1 MRKRFLALLLGAS
14 LMTSLAGCSQ
24 SQPAAAPTASE
35 KEQTTAEAA
44 DAGDGL
50 FKPGTYQAE
59 ADGMNGPVKVEVE
72 VDAESILSVKIL
84 EHTET
89 TGISD
94 PAIERVPQA
103 IVDGQSIAV
112 DTVSGATVT
121 SSAILAAVKTALLD
135 AGASEEAISKAVEK
149 KTQSSEN
156 IERTADVVVIG
167 SGGAGMSAALE
178 ALRAGGEVIVIEK
191 MASAGGNTILAGS
204 AMNAADPELQKK
216 QEMTPAQLGTI
227 DGLLELPAKND
238 YMKAWQDTIRND
250 IEKYRAEKNTYLYDS
265 PALHKLQT
273 YVDGDYVANPEL
285 VEVFGDNALDSIHW
299 LTGLGTQWSDTI
311 TAAVGATWTRSHT
324 PLQTFGS
331 KGAGFVLPQLQEFEK
346 LGGEVLLEHTA
357 QELLTDNGRVTG
369 VKGTTADGSTFTFLA
384 KKGVILA
391 TGGFSA
397 NIKMRE
403 EYNTHWATLDESIPT
418 SNGPQ
423 ATGDGI
429 VMAESIGAN
438 LVGMEWIQMLPT
450 TVKSFTP
457 AIDSTILVNKEGKRF
472 VKEDGRRDEISKA
485 TLEQPETKYWRIV
498 DAHVTED
505 MLNGVAYT
513 GEVIDEMVDN
523 QGVYKADSLAELAE
537 MIGIPA
543 AELQKT
549 VDEFNGY
556 VESNGKGDPTGR
568 TLFDQKIDKA
578 PYYALVGLTKV
589 HHTMGG
595 VEINTETQV
604 LDKDGNVIEGLFAA
618 GEVTGGIHGSNRLG
632 GNAISDA
639 IIFGRLAGINVMK

>member
-397 NIKMRE
+397 NVKMRE

>member
-1 MRKRFLALLLGAS
+1 MKKRFLALLLGAS
-14 LMTSLAGCSQ
+14 VLTSLSACSQ
-24 SQPAAAPTASE
+24 SQPAVAPT
-35 KEQTTAEAA
+35 TTAETEAA
-44 DAGDGL
+44 QGL

-59 ADGMNGPVKVEVE
+59 ADGMNGPVKVEVT
-72 VDAESILSVKIL
+72 VDAEKIVSVNVL
-84 EHTET
+84 EHAET

-103 IVDGQSIAV
+103 ILDNQSIAV
-112 DTVSGATVT
+112 DTISGATIT
-121 SSAILAAVKTALLD
+121 STAILSAVKTALLD
-135 AGASEEAISKAVEK
+135 AGATEDAISKKVEK
-149 KTQSSEN
+149 TAQASDM
-156 IERTADVVVIG
+156 IERTADVVIIG

-178 ALRAGGEVIVIEK
+178 AIKAGGDVIVIEK

-216 QEMTPAQLGTI
+216 QEMTSAQLNTI
-227 DGLLELPAKND
+227 DSLLELPAKDD
-238 YMKAWQDTIRND
+238 YMKAWQDAIRSD
-250 IEKYRAEKNTYLYDS
+250 IETYTAQSSTYLYDS
-265 PALHKLQT
+265 SALHKLQT

-285 VEVFGDNALDSIHW
+285 IDVFGDNALDGIHW
-299 LTGLGTQWSDTI
+299 LSQLGTEWSDTI

-331 KGAGFVLPQLQEFEK
+331 KGAGFVLPQVQEFEK
-346 LGGEVLLEHTA
+346 LGGEILLEHTA
-357 QELLTDNGRVTG
+357 EELLTDNGRVIG

-384 KKGVILA
+384 EKGVILA

-397 NIKMRE
+397 NVEMRQK
-403 EYNTHWATLDESIPT
+403 YNTQWAVLDESIPT

-429 VMAESIGAN
+429 VMAENAGAN
-438 LVGMEWIQMLPT
+438 LVGMEWIQMLPS

-485 TLEQPETKYWRIV
+485 TLEQPEAKYWRIL

-505 MLNGVAYT
+505 MLNGISYT
-513 GEVIDEMVDN
+513 GEVIDETVDN
-523 QGVYKADSLAELAE
+523 KGIFKADSLAELAD

-543 AELQKT
+543 DALENT
-549 VDEFNGY
+549 IDEFNQY
-556 VESNGKGDPTGR
+556 VENNGNGDPTGR

-578 PYYALVGLTKV
+578 PFYALVGRTMV

-595 VEINTETQV
+595 VEINTKTQV
-604 LDKDGNVIEGLFAA
+604 LDKNGDIIEGLFAA
-618 GEVTGGIHGSNRLG
+618 GEVTGGIHGANRLG

-639 IIFGRLAGINVMK
+639 IVFGRLAGINVMK

>member
-1 MRKRFLALLLGAS
+1 MKKRFLSLLLGAAV
-14 LMTSLAGCSQ
+14 LASLAGCTQ
-24 SQPAAAPTASE
+24 NQPAAAPTTAPA
-35 KEQTTAEAA
+35 TTAEPGQA
-44 DAGDGL
+44 GL

-59 ADGMNGPVKVEVE
+59 ADGMNGPVKVEVT
-72 VDAESILSVKIL
+72 VDAENILSVKIL
-84 EHTET
+84 EHAET

-94 PAIERVPQA
+94 PAIERMPQA

-121 SSAILAAVKTALLD
+121 SKTILAAVKTALLD

-149 KTQSSEN
+149 KAQASGT

-178 ALRAGGEVIVIEK
+178 AIKAGGKVIVIEK

-216 QEMTPAQLGTI
+216 QEMTPAQLDTI
-227 DGLLELPAKND
+227 DSLLELPAKNEH
-238 YMKAWQDTIRND
+238 MKAWQDTIRGD
-250 IEKYRAEKNTYLYDS
+250 IEKYRAENSTYLYDS

-299 LTGLGTQWSDTI
+299 LTELGTEWTDTI

-331 KGAGFVLPQLQEFEK
+331 KGAGFVLPQLQEVEK
-346 LGGEVLLEHTA
+346 LGGEILLEHTA
-357 QELLTDNGRVTG
+357 QELLIEDGRVTG
-369 VKGTTADGSTFTFLA
+369 VKGVTADGSTFIFRA
-384 KKGVILA
+384 EKGVILA

-397 NIKMRE
+397 NVEMRE
-403 EYNTHWATLDESIPT
+403 KYNTHWATLDEAIPT

-429 VMAESIGAN
+429 IMAENAGAN

-513 GEVIDEMVDN
+513 GETISEMVDN
-523 QGVYKADSLAELAE
+523 EGVFKADSLAELAD
-537 MIGIPA
+537 MIGVPA
-543 AELQKT
+543 DALQET

-556 VESNGKGDPTGR
+556 AENNGKGDPTGR
-568 TLFDQKIDKA
+568 TLFGQKIDKA

-604 LDKDGNVIEGLFAA
+604 LDKNGAVIEGLYAA

-639 IIFGRLAGINVMK
+639 IIFGRIAGINVMK

>member
-238 YMKAWQDTIRND
+238 YMKAWQDTIRSD

-397 NIKMRE
+397 NVKMRE

-556 VESNGKGDPTGR
+556 VESNGKGDSTGR

>member
-1 MRKRFLALLLGAS
+1 MKKRFLALLLGAS
-14 LMTSLAGCSQ
+14 MLASMTGCTQ
-24 SQPAAAPTASE
+24 SQPTAN
-35 KEQTTAEAA
+35 QTTADAVQTGDEQPGAA
-44 DAGDGL
+44 AGL

-59 ADGMNGPVKVEVE
+59 ANGMNGPVKVEVA

-84 EHTET
+84 DHAET
-89 TGISD
+89 KGISD
-94 PAIERVPQA
+94 PAIERMPQA

-112 DTVSGATVT
+112 DTVSGATIT
-121 SSAILAAVKTALLD
+121 SGAILAAVKTALLD
-135 AGASEEAISKAVEK
+135 AGAAEDAISKAVEK
-149 KTQSSEN
+149 KTQASGT
-156 IERTADVVVIG
+156 IERTADVVIIG

-178 ALRAGGEVIVIEK
+178 AIKAGGNVIVIEK

-204 AMNAADPELQKK
+204 AMNAADPEQQKK
-216 QEMTPAQLGTI
+216 QEMTSAQLDTI
-227 DGLLELPAKND
+227 DSLLELPAKND
-238 YMKAWQDTIRND
+238 HMKAWQDAIRSD
-250 IEKYRAEKNTYLYDS
+250 IETYRAENDTCLYDS

-273 YVDGDYVANPEL
+273 YVDGDYVANPAL
-285 VEVFGDNALDSIHW
+285 VEVFGDNALEGIHW
-299 LTGLGTQWSDTI
+299 LTELGTEWSDTI

-331 KGAGFVLPQLQEFEK
+331 KGAGFVLPQLQEVEK
-346 LGGEVLLEHTA
+346 LGGEILLEHTA
-357 QELLTDNGRVTG
+357 QELLTENGRVVG
-369 VKGTTADGSTFTFLA
+369 VKGVTADGSEFIFKA
-384 KKGVILA
+384 EKGVILA

-397 NIKMRE
+397 NVEMRE
-403 EYNTHWATLDESIPT
+403 KYNTHWATLDESIPT

-429 VMAESIGAN
+429 IMAEAIGAN

-450 TVKSFTP
+450 TMKSFTP

-523 QGVYKADSLAELAE
+523 KGVFKADSLAELAD
-537 MIGIPA
+537 MIGVPA
-543 AELQKT
+543 DELQNT
-549 VDEFNGY
+549 VDEFNGF

-595 VEINTETQV
+595 VEINADTQV
-604 LDKDGNVIEGLFAA
+604 IDKDGNVIEGLFAA

-639 IIFGRLAGINVMK
+639 IVFGRLAGINVMK

>member
-1 MRKRFLALLLGAS
+1 MKKRALSLLLGAS
-14 LMTSLAGCSQ
+14 LLASLTGCSQ
-24 SQPAAAPTASE
+24 SQPAAATTAAAE
-35 KEQTTAEAA
+35 AQTTQAEP
-44 DAGDGL
+44 DTSDGL

-59 ADGMNGPVKVEVE
+59 ADGMNGPVKVEVT
-72 VDAESILSVKIL
+72 VDADNILSVKVL
-84 EHTET
+84 EHAET

-94 PAIERVPQA
+94 PAIERMPQA

-112 DTVSGATVT
+112 DTVSGATIT
-121 SSAILAAVKTALLD
+121 SGAILAAVKTALLD
-135 AGASEEAISKAVEK
+135 AGASESAISKAVEK
-149 KTQSSEN
+149 KASASED
-156 IERTADVVVIG
+156 IQRTTDVVVIG

-178 ALRAGGEVIVIEK
+178 AIRAGGKVIILEK

-204 AMNAADPELQKK
+204 AMNAADPEVQKK
-216 QEMTPAQLGTI
+216 QEMTSAQLGTI
-227 DGLLELPAKND
+227 DSLLELPAKNEH
-238 YMKAWQDTIRND
+238 MKAWQDAIRSD
-250 IEKYRAEKNTYLYDS
+250 LETYRAENGTYLYDS

-299 LTGLGTQWSDTI
+299 LTELGTEWSDTI

-331 KGAGFVLPQLQEFEK
+331 KGAGFVLPQLQEVEK
-346 LGGEVLLEHTA
+346 SGGEILLEHTA
-357 QELLTDNGRVTG
+357 EELLTENGRVIG
-369 VKGTTADGSTFTFLA
+369 VKGTTADGSSFTILA
-384 KKGVILA
+384 EKGVILA

-397 NIKMRE
+397 NVEMRE
-403 EYNTHWATLDESIPT
+403 KYNTHWATLDASIPT

-450 TVKSFTP
+450 TAKSFTP

-472 VKEDGRRDEISKA
+472 VKEDGRRDEISRA

-498 DAHVTED
+498 DAHVTQD

-513 GEVIDEMVDN
+513 GEAIDEMVDN
-523 QGVYKADSLAELAE
+523 KGVFQADSLAELADK
-537 MIGIPA
+537 IGIPA
-543 AELQKT
+543 DQLQKT

-578 PYYALVGLTKV
+578 PYYALVGMTKV

-604 LDKDGNVIEGLFAA
+604 LDKNGDVIEGLYAA

>member
-1 MRKRFLALLLGAS
+1 MLS
-14 LMTSLAGCSQ
+14 SQTGCAQ
-24 SQPAAAPTASE
+24 KQPAAATAAAAGTE
-35 KEQTTAEAA
+35 TAKQEP
-44 DAGDGL
+44 DAGL
-50 FKPGTYQAE
+50 FKPGTYEAE
-59 ADGMNGPVKVEVE
+59 ADGMNGPVKVEVT
-72 VDAESILSVKIL
+72 VDAEKILSVNIL
-84 EHTET
+84 EHAET

-94 PAIERVPQA
+94 PAIERLPQA

-112 DTVSGATVT
+112 DTVSGATIT
-121 SSAILAAVKTALLD
+121 SRAILAAVKTAYLE

-149 KTQSSEN
+149 KAQASGT
-156 IERTADVVVIG
+156 IERTADVVIIG

-178 ALRAGGEVIVIEK
+178 AIRAGGKVIVIEK

-216 QEMTPAQLGTI
+216 QEMASAQLDTI
-227 DGLLELPAKND
+227 NSLLDLPAKNEH
-238 YMKAWQDTIRND
+238 MKAWQDAVRGD
-250 IEKYRAEKNTYLYDS
+250 IEKYQAENSTYLYDS

-285 VEVFGDNALDSIHW
+285 VEVFGDNALDGIHW
-299 LTGLGTQWSDTI
+299 LTDLGTEWSDTI

-331 KGAGFVLPQLQEFEK
+331 KGAGFVLPQLQEVEE
-346 LGGEVLLEHTA
+346 LGGEILLEHTA
-357 QELLTDNGRVTG
+357 KELLTENGRVVG
-369 VKGTTADGSTFTFLA
+369 VKGVTADGSDFTFLA
-384 KKGVILA
+384 EKGVILA

-397 NIKMRE
+397 NVEMRE
-403 EYNTHWATLDESIPT
+403 KYNTHWATLDESIPT

-429 VMAESIGAN
+429 IMAENIGAN
-438 LVGMEWIQMLPT
+438 LIGMEWIQMLPT

-513 GEVIDEMVDN
+513 GEVIDEMVDSK
-523 QGVYKADSLAELAE
+523 GVFKADSLAELADQ
-537 MIGIPA
+537 IGIPA
-543 AELQKT
+543 DELQKT

-556 VESNGKGDPTGR
+556 VESNGTGDPTGR
-568 TLFDQKIDKA
+568 TLFGQKIDKA

-639 IIFGRLAGINVMK
+639 IVFGRLAGINVMK

>member
-238 YMKAWQDTIRND
+238 YMKAWQDTIRSD

-397 NIKMRE
+397 NVKMRE